1 MSKQIAR
8 QNNNKNR
15 EKIEHKTKKIV
26 KKKEHGK
33 KKIMSLKKNNKFML

>member
-1 MSKQIAR
+1 MSKQITR

-26 KKKEHGK
+26 KKKNMEK
-33 KKIMSLKKNNKFML
+33 KR